1 VSYEVGQRK
10 SSQRFLRNK
19 VHTVQKI
26 TKAEHTKL
34 SHLWD
39 DSAKAFLRAIVLSDV
54 IKVDTGMS
62 KASLLPLARY
72 LKMYTAVKGSINPKN
87 SEQRGSFTLDG
98 VWQPD
103 INRSAALGEASSSLR
118 AGYNILYGSNK
129 RMVFVF
135 DFEVRVWQYLLH
147 EQGLG
152 KGPAWDTISIGRAA
166 FYDHLT
172 NNFTLFDL
180 REWGLHG

>member
-1 VSYEVGQRK
+1 MTYSVEPRK
-10 SSQRFLRNK
+10 LSQRFLRNK
-19 VHTVQKI
+19 NHTVQRI

-39 DSAKAFLRAIVLSDV
+39 ESARAFLRAIVLSDV
-54 IKVDTGMS
+54 IRVDTGMS

-72 LKMYTAVKGSINPKN
+72 LRMYTEVKGTIHPKN
-87 SEQRGSFTLDG
+87 DEQKGSFTIDG
-98 VWQPD
+98 VWQPAV
-103 INRSAALGEASSSLR
+103 NRSAAAGEASSRLR
-118 AGYNILYGSNK
+118 AGYNILYGSSK

-135 DFEVRVWQYLLH
+135 EFEVRVWQYLIH

-152 KGPAWDTISIGRAA
+152 KGAAWDTIQTGRDA
-166 FYDHLT
+166 FNDYLF
-172 NNFTLFDL
+172 NNFNLFDL